1 MISPRLRGKMGTLVI
16 VSAVCLLLFWDIGLA
31 AEEAH
36 NAGGDGGKT
45 VDLLARFINFV
56 LLVVI
61 LFVAVKKTA
70 LKDFFAQRREQI
82 RKKLEELRSER
93 EEAEKRKLELEEKLR
108 DFEAKKQEII
118 EKFKA
123 DGARERDRIIAEAHE
138 RANQLIEQADTAVER
153 EVQAAKDR
161 LRQQV
166 VEMAA
171 KKAEEIIASAID
183 DKDQK
188 RLVNDFI
195 GKVEKLN

>member
-1 MISPRLRGKMGTLVI
+1 MTTRRHSAKTGTLVI
-16 VSAVCLLLFWDIGLA
+16 VSAVCVLLFCGIGLA
-31 AEEAH
+31 AGEAR
-36 NAGGDGGKT
+36 NGGEDGGKT
-45 VDLLARFINFV
+45 IDLLARFINFG

-82 RKKLEELRSER
+82 RKKLEELRRER

-138 RANQLIEQADTAVER
+138 RAKQLIEQADTAVER

-161 LRQQV
+161 VRQEV
-166 VEMAA
+166 VEMAS
-171 KKAEEIIASAID
+171 KKAEEIIANVID
-183 DKDQK
+183 DKDQE